1 MSKKKKNVTYV
12 TQKVDYNDQWI
23 RERFRDFQTT
33 GAQFTNWMN
42 QRTAQLAGEKQ
53 QREQNQ
59 AAISKLGLDAA
70 VAQEK
75 LAGLG
80 RGQAGLGS
88 QIGSLS
94 SDFTGALSTIGQQI
108 ANQQSSLQSQQAG
121 LGQLG
126 DTISGQGGALTDIAS
141 VLQNQQG
148 QIGAQGS
155 RIDQQGSTI
164 GGLGS
169 SIQGLTGDYSKLSV
183 KQQQQIKDLYNL
195 AAQGKDVRGVKT
207 SQGLTFTQRPGSG
220 VGGLNRDSLTFGSLN
235 LA

>member
-1 MSKKKKNVTYV
+1 MGKKKKNVTYV
-12 TQKVDYNDQWI
+12 TQGQKYNDAWI
-23 RERFRDFQTT
+23 RERFKDFQTT

-53 QREQNQ
+53 MREANQ

-88 QIGSLS
+88 QIGALS

-108 ANQQSSLQSQQAG
+108 ANQQSSLQAQQAG

-126 DTISGQGGALTDIAS
+126 DTISGQGGALTDIAKA
-141 VLQNQQG
+141 LEGQQG
-148 QIGAQGS
+148 QIG
-155 RIDQQGSTI
+155 
-164 GGLGS
+164 GLGTS
-169 SIQGLTGDYSKLSV
+169 LEGLTGDYSKLN
-183 KQQQQIKDLYNL
+183 QQQQQHIKELFNL
-195 AAQGKDVRGVKT
+195 AAQGKNVRGVKT
-207 SQGLTFTQRPGSG
+207 SQGLTFTQKPGSG
-220 VGGLNRDSLTFGSLN
+220 VGGLNRDALTFGSLN